1 MRDIVLVFGTSNWQ
15 LGGIR
20 RCSRR
25 MKAAINLTSIG
36 CLLPFACLA
45 GEFGEGF
52 SSMVPG
58 GHSDISFRAF
68 TIYTLQEACEKSA
81 VPAEL
86 RVLPNPLVLKV
97 GDRIH
102 RSNASPSQG
111 ELIIEAYGEDGEFIP
126 AVPVIVSTMDVQGVT
141 AARSDW
147 DYFEAIRTGE
157 DDIVVAWPCTQPDEP
172 WLEARARLLVVS
184 DESD

>member
-1 MRDIVLVFGTSNWQ
+1 
-15 LGGIR
+15 
-20 RCSRR
+20 
-25 MKAAINLTSIG
+25 MKVAINLTSIG
-36 CLLPFACLA
+36 CLLPFACMA
-45 GEFGEGF
+45 GQFGEGF

-58 GHSDISFRAF
+58 GQSDISFRAF